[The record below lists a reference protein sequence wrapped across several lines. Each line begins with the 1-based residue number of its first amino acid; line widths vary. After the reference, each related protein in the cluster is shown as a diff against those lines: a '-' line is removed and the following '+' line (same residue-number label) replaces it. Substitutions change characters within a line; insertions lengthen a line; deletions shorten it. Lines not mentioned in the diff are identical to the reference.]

1 MNIEIIIV
9 MAILFFGFFL
19 FIKEYFSID
28 VTALIILSCFFG
40 LGYLTPSEAV
50 SGFSNPAV
58 ITIGLLFILS
68 SAIQKTGLLEYIVV
82 TINRLVQSSKTIG
95 LAAYYFTISIASSL
109 INNTAIVAIFMPIT
123 IRLAH
128 TYKVSPSKMLI
139 PLSYAAILGGTLT
152 LVGTSTNLLVNSIYM
167 SYEGAHPLGM
177 FEFFKYGFIILI
189 IGTAY
194 LLFIAPKL
202 IPSRTTTSS
211 LTKSYHLGGYLTEMK
226 IRAGSVLIGK
236 SCFDRSINQNYDV
249 TVLDIIRNE
258 KHIVKD
264 IRRTILKEDD
274 ILFVRG
280 TLDNFIRMK
289 EVEGVALLT
298 DEKLTQSE
306 LEQEDNELVECLL
319 TDDSDL
325 VGKSLMSTNFRQI
338 YGAFILAIRREG
350 DIFRKKIA
358 HMKLR
363 AFDTLLVYG
372 PSKKIASL
380 SSLGNFIVL
389 GKVEAR
395 LIKEKFWWVS
405 IYVVLISIFFAAIGY
420 IPIMKGAFIS
430 VIILLALK
438 IISAQESYQS
448 IHWQVIFLIAALIPI
463 GIVIQKT
470 GTADWIGDN
479 ISNFI
484 SLFSTEL
491 QPYILLATIYFI
503 TMVLTEI
510 SSNVATAI
518 IMVPIAIAVSNQL
531 GLESRPFVFTVAFAA
546 SSSFITPIGYQTNL
560 MVYGPG
566 GYKFSDYIR
575 VGLPLSLILFI
586 SGCFDNTQILV
597 FLIL

>member
-95 LAAYYFTISIASSL
+95 LAAYYFTISITSSL

-152 LVGTSTNLLVNSIYM
+152 LVGTSTNLLVNSIYI
-167 SYEGAHPLGM
+167 SYEGVQPLGM

-226 IRAGSVLIGK
+226 IRSGSVLIGK

-586 SGCFDNTQILV
+586 SAV
-597 FLIL
+597 LIIPRFWSF

>member
-9 MAILFFGFFL
+9 LLILSLGFFL

-28 VTALIILSCFFG
+28 VTALIILSSFFG

-82 TINRLVQSSKTIG
+82 TINKLVHSAKTIG

-128 TYKVSPSKMLI
+128 NYHVSPSKMLI

-167 SYEGAHPLGM
+167 SYEGSQPLGM
-177 FEFFKYGFIILI
+177 FEFLKYGSIILV
-189 IGTAY
+189 IGTVY
-194 LLFIAPKL
+194 LLFIAPRL

-226 IRAGSVLIGK
+226 VRKGSVLVGK

-249 TVLDIIRNE
+249 TVIDIIRE
-258 KHIVKD
+258 KKHIVKD
-264 IRRTILKEDD
+264 IRRTILKEGD

-280 TLDNFIRMK
+280 TLENFLRMK

-319 TDDSDL
+319 TDDSGL

-380 SSLGNFIVL
+380 SDGGNFIVL
-389 GKVEAR
+389 GKVQAR

-405 IYVVLISIFFAAIGY
+405 IYVVLISIIFAAVGY
-420 IPIMKGAFIS
+420 IPIMKGAFLS
-430 VIILLALK
+430 VVILLSLK
-438 IISAQESYQS
+438 IITAKESYQS

-470 GTADWIGDN
+470 GTADWIGNN

-484 SLFSTEL
+484 FLFSSEL
-491 QPYILLATIYFI
+491 QPYVLLATIYLI
-503 TMVLTEI
+503 TMILTEI

-586 SGCFDNTQILV
+586 SAILIIPKLWH
-597 FLIL
+597 F

>member
-9 MAILFFGFFL
+9 LLILSLGFFL

-28 VTALIILSCFFG
+28 VTALIILSSFFG

-82 TINRLVQSSKTIG
+82 TINRLVHSSKIIG

-128 TYKVSPSKMLI
+128 NYHVSPSKMLI

-167 SYEGAHPLGM
+167 SYEGSQPLGM
-177 FEFFKYGFIILI
+177 FEFLKYGSIILV
-189 IGTAY
+189 IGTVY
-194 LLFIAPKL
+194 LLFIAPRL

-226 IRAGSVLIGK
+226 VKKGSVLVGK

-249 TVLDIIRNE
+249 TVLDIIRE
-258 KHIVKD
+258 KKHIVKD
-264 IRRTILKEDD
+264 IRRTILKEGD

-280 TLDNFIRMK
+280 TLENFLRMK

-319 TDDSDL
+319 TDDSGL

-380 SSLGNFIVL
+380 SDSGNFIVL
-389 GKVEAR
+389 GKVQAR

-405 IYVVLISIFFAAIGY
+405 IYVVLISIIFAAVGY
-420 IPIMKGAFIS
+420 IPIMKGAFLS
-430 VIILLALK
+430 VVILLSLK
-438 IISAQESYQS
+438 IITAQESYQS

-470 GTADWIGDN
+470 GTADWIGNN

-484 SLFSTEL
+484 FLFSSEL
-491 QPYILLATIYFI
+491 QPYVLLATIYFI
-503 TMVLTEI
+503 TMILTEI

-531 GLESRPFVFTVAFAA
+531 GLEPRPFVFTVAFAA

-575 VGLPLSLILFI
+575 VGLPLSLILLVSAVFI
-586 SGCFDNTQILV
+586 IPKLWHF
-597 FLIL
+597 

>member
-9 MAILFFGFFL
+9 LLILSFGFFL

-28 VTALIILSCFFG
+28 VTALIILSSFFG
-40 LGYLTPSEAV
+40 MGYLTPSEAV

-82 TINRLVQSSKTIG
+82 TINRLVHSSKIIG

-128 TYKVSPSKMLI
+128 NYHVSPSKMLI

-167 SYEGAHPLGM
+167 SYEGSQPLGM
-177 FEFFKYGFIILI
+177 FEFLKYGSIILV
-189 IGTAY
+189 IGTVY
-194 LLFIAPKL
+194 LLFIAPRL

-226 IRAGSVLIGK
+226 VKKGSVLVGK

-249 TVLDIIRNE
+249 TVLDIIRDK

-264 IRRTILKEDD
+264 IRRTILKEGD

-280 TLDNFIRMK
+280 TLENFLRMK

-319 TDDSDL
+319 TDDSGL

-380 SSLGNFIVL
+380 SDGGNFIVL
-389 GKVEAR
+389 GKVQAR

-405 IYVVLISIFFAAIGY
+405 IYVVLISIIFAAVGY
-420 IPIMKGAFIS
+420 IPIMKGAFLS
-430 VIILLALK
+430 VVILLSLK
-438 IISAQESYQS
+438 IITAQESYQS

-470 GTADWIGDN
+470 GTADWIGNN

-484 SLFSTEL
+484 FLFSSEL
-491 QPYILLATIYFI
+491 QPYVLLATIYFI
-503 TMVLTEI
+503 TMILTEI

-531 GLESRPFVFTVAFAA
+531 GLEPRPFVFTVAFAA

-566 GYKFSDYIR
+566 GYKFSDYTR
-575 VGLPLSLILFI
+575 VGLPLSLIL
-586 SGCFDNTQILV
+586 LV
-597 FLIL
+597 SAVLIIPKLWHF

>member
-9 MAILFFGFFL
+9 LLILSLGFFL

-28 VTALIILSCFFG
+28 VTALIILSSFFG

-82 TINRLVQSSKTIG
+82 TINRLVHSSKIIG

-128 TYKVSPSKMLI
+128 NYRVSPSKMLI

-167 SYEGAHPLGM
+167 SYEGSQPLGM
-177 FEFFKYGFIILI
+177 FEFLKYGSIILV
-189 IGTAY
+189 IGTVY
-194 LLFIAPKL
+194 LLFIAPRL

-226 IRAGSVLIGK
+226 VRKGSVLIGK

-249 TVLDIIRNE
+249 TVLDIIRE
-258 KHIVKD
+258 KKHIVKD
-264 IRRTILKEDD
+264 IRRTILKEGD

-280 TLDNFIRMK
+280 TLENFLRMK

-319 TDDSDL
+319 TDDSGL

-380 SSLGNFIVL
+380 SDGGNFIVL
-389 GKVEAR
+389 GKVQAR

-405 IYVVLISIFFAAIGY
+405 IYVVLISIIFSAIGY
-420 IPIMKGAFIS
+420 IPIMKGAFLS
-430 VIILLALK
+430 VVILLSLK
-438 IISAQESYQS
+438 IITAQESYQS

-470 GTADWIGDN
+470 GTADWIGNN

-484 SLFSTEL
+484 FLFSSEL
-491 QPYILLATIYFI
+491 QPYVLLATIYFI
-503 TMVLTEI
+503 TMILTEI

-586 SGCFDNTQILV
+586 SAILIIPKLWH
-597 FLIL
+597 F

>member
-9 MAILFFGFFL
+9 IGVLIVGFFL

-40 LGYLTPSEAV
+40 LGFLTPTEAV

-58 ITIGLLFILS
+58 ITIGLLFVLS

-82 TINRLVQSSKTIG
+82 TINKLLQSSRIIG
-95 LAAYYFTISIASSL
+95 MAAYYFTISIASSL

-128 TYKVSPSKMLI
+128 SYKVSPSKMLI

-167 SYEGAHPLGM
+167 GYEGAEPLGM
-177 FEFFKYGFIILI
+177 FEFFKYGIFILI

-202 IPSRTTTSS
+202 IPSRTSTSS

-226 IRAGSVLIGK
+226 VRKGSVLIGK
-236 SCFDRSINQNYDV
+236 SCIDRSINQNYDV
-249 TVLDIIRNE
+249 TVLDIIRDQ
-258 KHIVKD
+258 KHIANN
-264 IRRTILKEDD
+264 IRQTILKEND

-280 TLDNFIRMK
+280 TLENFIRMK
-289 EVEGVALLT
+289 EVEGVTLLT

-338 YGAFILAIRREG
+338 FGAFILAIRREG
-350 DIFRKKIA
+350 GIFRKKIA
-358 HMKLR
+358 HMKLQ

-372 PSKKIASL
+372 PSKKISNL
-380 SSLGNFIVL
+380 SDRGDFIVL
-389 GKVEAR
+389 GKVKAR

-405 IYVVLISIFFAAIGY
+405 IYVVLISIFFAAIGF

-430 VIILLALK
+430 VVILLSLK
-438 IISAQESYQS
+438 IITAPESYQS
-448 IHWQVIFLIAALIPI
+448 IHWQVIVLIAALIPI

-470 GTADWIGDN
+470 GTAQWIGNN
-479 ISNFI
+479 ISDFI
-484 SLFSTEL
+484 YLFSDDV
-491 QPYILLATIYFI
+491 QPYALIATIYFI
-503 TMVLTEI
+503 TMILTEI

-518 IMVPIAIAVSNQL
+518 IMVPIAIAVSTQL
-531 GLESRPFVFTVAFAA
+531 GFEHRPFVFTVAFAA

-575 VGLPLSLILFI
+575 VGLPLSMILFVVAI
-586 SGCFDNTQILV
+586 ITIPKIWPF
-597 FLIL
+597 

>member
-1 MNIEIIIV
+1 MNLEIIIV
-9 MAILFFGFFL
+9 LLILSLGFFL

-28 VTALIILSCFFG
+28 VTALIILSSFFG

-95 LAAYYFTISIASSL
+95 LAAYYITISIASSL

-128 TYKVSPSKMLI
+128 NYRVSPSKMLI

-167 SYEGAHPLGM
+167 SYEGSQPLGM
-177 FEFFKYGFIILI
+177 FEFLKYGIIILV
-189 IGTAY
+189 IGTIY
-194 LLFIAPKL
+194 LLFIAPRL

-226 IRAGSVLIGK
+226 VRKGSVLIGK

-249 TVLDIIRNE
+249 TVLDIIRE
-258 KHIVKD
+258 KKHIVKD
-264 IRRTILKEDD
+264 IRRTILKEGD

-280 TLDNFIRMK
+280 TLENFLRMK

-319 TDDSDL
+319 TDDSGL

-372 PSKKIASL
+372 PSKKIANL
-380 SSLGNFIVL
+380 SDGGNFIVL
-389 GKVEAR
+389 GKVQAR

-405 IYVVLISIFFAAIGY
+405 IYVVLISIIFAALGY
-420 IPIMKGAFIS
+420 IPIMKGTFLS
-430 VIILLALK
+430 VVILLSLK
-438 IISAQESYQS
+438 IITAQESYQS

-470 GTADWIGDN
+470 GTADWIGNN

-484 SLFSTEL
+484 ILFSSEL
-491 QPYILLATIYFI
+491 QPYVLLATIYFI
-503 TMVLTEI
+503 TMILTEI

-531 GLESRPFVFTVAFAA
+531 GLEPRPFVFTVAFAA

-586 SGCFDNTQILV
+586 SAILIIPKLWH
-597 FLIL
+597 F

>member
-1 MNIEIIIV
+1 MNVEIIIV
-9 MAILFFGFFL
+9 LLILSLGFFL

-28 VTALIILSCFFG
+28 VTALIILSSFFG
-40 LGYLTPSEAV
+40 MGYLTPSEAV

-128 TYKVSPSKMLI
+128 NYRVSPSKMLI

-167 SYEGAHPLGM
+167 SYEGSKPLGM
-177 FEFFKYGFIILI
+177 FEFLKYGSVILV
-189 IGTAY
+189 IGTVY
-194 LLFIAPKL
+194 LLFIAPRL

-226 IRAGSVLIGK
+226 VRKGSVLIGK

-249 TVLDIIRNE
+249 TVLDIIRE
-258 KHIVKD
+258 KKHIVKD
-264 IRRTILKEDD
+264 IRRTILKEGD

-280 TLDNFIRMK
+280 TLENFLRMK

-319 TDDSDL
+319 TDDSGL

-372 PSKKIASL
+372 PSKKITNL
-380 SSLGNFIVL
+380 SDGGNFIVL
-389 GKVEAR
+389 GKVHAR

-405 IYVVLISIFFAAIGY
+405 IYVVFISIIFAAVGY
-420 IPIMKGAFIS
+420 IPIMKGAFLS
-430 VIILLALK
+430 VVILLSLK
-438 IISAQESYQS
+438 IITAQESYQS

-470 GTADWIGDN
+470 GTADWIGNN

-484 SLFSTEL
+484 FLFSSEL
-491 QPYILLATIYFI
+491 QPYVLLATIYFI
-503 TMVLTEI
+503 TMILTEI

-531 GLESRPFVFTVAFAA
+531 GLEPRPFVFTVAFAA

-586 SGCFDNTQILV
+586 SAILIIPKLWH
-597 FLIL
+597 F

>member
-9 MAILFFGFFL
+9 IGVLIVGFFL

-28 VTALIILSCFFG
+28 ITALIILSCFFG
-40 LGYLTPSEAV
+40 LGFLTPTEAV

-58 ITIGLLFILS
+58 ITIGLLFVLS

-82 TINRLVQSSKTIG
+82 TINKLLQSSRIIG
-95 LAAYYFTISIASSL
+95 MAAYYFTISIASSL

-128 TYKVSPSKMLI
+128 SYKVSPSKMLI

-167 SYEGAHPLGM
+167 GYEGAEPLGM
-177 FEFFKYGFIILI
+177 FEFFKYGIFILI

-202 IPSRTTTSS
+202 IPSRTSTSS

-226 IRAGSVLIGK
+226 VRKGSVLIGK
-236 SCFDRSINQNYDV
+236 SCIDRSINQNYDV
-249 TVLDIIRNE
+249 TVLDIIRDQ
-258 KHIVKD
+258 KHIANN
-264 IRRTILKEDD
+264 IRQTILKEND

-280 TLDNFIRMK
+280 TLENFIRMK

-338 YGAFILAIRREG
+338 FGAFILAIRREG
-350 DIFRKKIA
+350 GIFRKKIA
-358 HMKLR
+358 HMKLQ

-372 PSKKIASL
+372 PSKKISNL
-380 SSLGNFIVL
+380 SDRGDFIVL
-389 GKVEAR
+389 GKVQAR

-405 IYVVLISIFFAAIGY
+405 IYVVLISIFFAAIGF

-430 VIILLALK
+430 VVILLSLK
-438 IISAQESYQS
+438 IITAPESYQS
-448 IHWQVIFLIAALIPI
+448 IHWQVIVLIAALIPI

-470 GTADWIGDN
+470 GTAQWIGNN
-479 ISNFI
+479 ISDFI
-484 SLFSTEL
+484 YLFSDDV
-491 QPYILLATIYFI
+491 QPYALIATIYFI
-503 TMVLTEI
+503 TMILTEI

-518 IMVPIAIAVSNQL
+518 IMVPIAIAVSTQL
-531 GLESRPFVFTVAFAA
+531 GFEHRPFVFTVAFAA

-575 VGLPLSLILFI
+575 VGLPLSMILFVVAI
-586 SGCFDNTQILV
+586 ITIPKIWPF
-597 FLIL
+597 

>member
-1 MNIEIIIV
+1 MNIEIIVVI
-9 MAILFFGFFL
+9 AILLFGFFL

-40 LGYLTPSEAV
+40 LGYLTPAEAV

-82 TINRLVQSSKTIG
+82 TINRLVQSSKIIG
-95 LAAYYFTISIASSL
+95 LAAYYFTISITSSL

-167 SYEGAHPLGM
+167 SYEGVDPLGM

-189 IGTAY
+189 VGTAY

-202 IPSRTTTSS
+202 IPSRTSTSS

-226 IRAGSVLIGK
+226 VRKGSVLIGK

-249 TVLDIIRNE
+249 TVLDIIRNK

-280 TLDNFIRMK
+280 TLENFIRMK
-289 EVEGVALLT
+289 EVEDIALLT

-319 TDDSDL
+319 TDDSEL

-372 PSKKIASL
+372 PSKKIANL
-380 SSLGNFIVL
+380 SSLGNFLVL

-405 IYVVLISIFFAAIGY
+405 IYVVLISIFFASIGY

-430 VIILLALK
+430 VVILLGLK

-484 SLFSTEL
+484 SLFSVEL

-503 TMVLTEI
+503 TMILTEV

-575 VGLPLSLILFI
+575 VGLPLSLILFV
-586 SGCFDNTQILV
+586 SAILIIPRLWS
-597 FLIL
+597 F

>member
-152 LVGTSTNLLVNSIYM
+152 LVGTSTNLLVNSIYV
-167 SYEGAHPLGM
+167 SYEGAQPLGM

-358 HMKLR
+358 HIKLR

-380 SSLGNFIVL
+380 SNLGNFIVL

-586 SGCFDNTQILV
+586 SAILIIPR
-597 FLIL
+597 FWSF

>member
-9 MAILFFGFFL
+9 LLILSLGFFL

-28 VTALIILSCFFG
+28 VTALIILSSFFG
-40 LGYLTPSEAV
+40 MGYLTPSEAV

-82 TINRLVQSSKTIG
+82 TINRLVHSSKIIG

-128 TYKVSPSKMLI
+128 NYHVSPSKMLI

-167 SYEGAHPLGM
+167 SYEGSQPLGM
-177 FEFFKYGFIILI
+177 FEFLKYGSIILV
-189 IGTAY
+189 IGTVY
-194 LLFIAPKL
+194 LLFIAPRL

-226 IRAGSVLIGK
+226 VKKGSVLVGK

-249 TVLDIIRNE
+249 TVLDIIRE
-258 KHIVKD
+258 KKHIVKD
-264 IRRTILKEDD
+264 IRRTILKEGD

-280 TLDNFIRMK
+280 TLENFLRMK

-319 TDDSDL
+319 TDDSGL

-380 SSLGNFIVL
+380 SDGGNFIVL
-389 GKVEAR
+389 GKVQAR

-405 IYVVLISIFFAAIGY
+405 IYVVLISIIFAAVGY
-420 IPIMKGAFIS
+420 IPIMKGAFLS
-430 VIILLALK
+430 VVILLSLK
-438 IISAQESYQS
+438 IITAQESYQS

-470 GTADWIGDN
+470 GTADWIGNN

-484 SLFSTEL
+484 FLFSSEL
-491 QPYILLATIYFI
+491 QPYVLLATIYFI
-503 TMVLTEI
+503 TMILTEI

-531 GLESRPFVFTVAFAA
+531 GLEPRPFVFTVAFAA

-566 GYKFSDYIR
+566 GYKFSDYTR
-575 VGLPLSLILFI
+575 VGLPLSLIL
-586 SGCFDNTQILV
+586 LV
-597 FLIL
+597 SAVLIIPKLWHF

>member
-1 MNIEIIIV
+1 MNIEIITVIGV
-9 MAILFFGFFL
+9 LIFGFFL

-40 LGYLTPSEAV
+40 LGYLTPTEAV

-58 ITIGLLFILS
+58 ITIGLLFVLS

-82 TINRLVQSSKTIG
+82 TINKLLQSSRIVG
-95 LAAYYFTISIASSL
+95 MAAYYFTISIASSL

-128 TYKVSPSKMLI
+128 SYKVSPSKMLI

-167 SYEGAHPLGM
+167 GYEGSEPLGM
-177 FEFFKYGFIILI
+177 FEFSKYGIFILI

-202 IPSRTTTSS
+202 IPSRTSTSS

-226 IRAGSVLIGK
+226 VREGSALIGK
-236 SCFDRSINQNYDV
+236 SCIDRSINQNYDV
-249 TVLDIIRNE
+249 TVLDIIRDQ
-258 KHIVKD
+258 KHIANN
-264 IRRTILKEDD
+264 IRQTILNEND

-280 TLDNFIRMK
+280 TLENFIRMK

-306 LEQEDNELVECLL
+306 LEQEDNELVEFLL
-319 TDDSDL
+319 TDDSAL
-325 VGKSLMSTNFRQI
+325 VGKSLMSANFRQI
-338 YGAFILAIRREG
+338 FGAFILAIRREG
-350 DIFRKKIA
+350 GIFRKKIA
-358 HMKLR
+358 HMKLQ

-372 PSKKIASL
+372 PSKKISNL
-380 SSLGNFIVL
+380 SERGDFIVL
-389 GKVEAR
+389 GKVQTR

-405 IYVVLISIFFAAIGY
+405 IYVVLISIFFAAIGF
-420 IPIMKGAFIS
+420 IPIMKGSFIS
-430 VIILLALK
+430 VVILLILK
-438 IISAQESYQS
+438 IITAQESYQS
-448 IHWQVIFLIAALIPI
+448 IHWQVIVLIAALIPI

-470 GTADWIGDN
+470 GTANWIGDN
-479 ISNFI
+479 ISDFI
-484 SLFSTEL
+484 YLFSDKN
-491 QPYILLATIYFI
+491 QPYALIATIYFI
-503 TMVLTEI
+503 TMILTEI

-518 IMVPIAIAVSNQL
+518 IMVPIAIAVSSQL
-531 GLESRPFVFTVAFAA
+531 GFEPKPFVFTVAFAA

-575 VGLPLSLILFI
+575 VGLPLSMILFVTAVI
-586 SGCFDNTQILV
+586 VIPKIWPF
-597 FLIL
+597 

>member
-9 MAILFFGFFL
+9 IGVLIVGFFL

-40 LGYLTPSEAV
+40 LGYLTPTEAV

-58 ITIGLLFILS
+58 ITIGLLFVLS

-82 TINRLVQSSKTIG
+82 TINKLLQSSRTIG
-95 LAAYYFTISIASSL
+95 MAAYYFTISIASSL

-128 TYKVSPSKMLI
+128 SYKVSPSKMLI
-139 PLSYAAILGGTLT
+139 PLSYAAILGGCLT

-167 SYEGAHPLGM
+167 GYEGAEPLGM
-177 FEFFKYGFIILI
+177 FEFFKYGIFILI

-202 IPSRTTTSS
+202 IPSRTSTSS

-226 IRAGSVLIGK
+226 VSKGSVLIGK
-236 SCFDRSINQNYDV
+236 SCIDRSINQNYDV
-249 TVLDIIRNE
+249 TVLDIIRDQ
-258 KHIVKD
+258 KHIANN
-264 IRRTILKEDD
+264 IRQTILKEND

-280 TLDNFIRMK
+280 TLENFIRMK
-289 EVEGVALLT
+289 EVESVALLT

-338 YGAFILAIRREG
+338 FGAFILAIRREG
-350 DIFRKKIA
+350 GIFRKKIA
-358 HMKLR
+358 HMKLQ

-372 PSKKIASL
+372 PSKKISNL
-380 SSLGNFIVL
+380 SDRGDFIVL
-389 GKVEAR
+389 GKVQAR

-405 IYVVLISIFFAAIGY
+405 IYVVLISIFFAAIGF

-430 VIILLALK
+430 VVILLSLK
-438 IISAQESYQS
+438 IITAQESYQS
-448 IHWQVIFLIAALIPI
+448 IHWQVIVLIAALIPI

-470 GTADWIGDN
+470 GTAQWIGNN
-479 ISNFI
+479 ISDFI
-484 SLFSTEL
+484 YLFSDDV
-491 QPYILLATIYFI
+491 QPYALIATIYFI
-503 TMVLTEI
+503 TMILTEV

-518 IMVPIAIAVSNQL
+518 IMVPIAIAVSTQL
-531 GLESRPFVFTVAFAA
+531 GFEPRPFVFTVAFAA

-575 VGLPLSLILFI
+575 VGLPLSMILFVVAI
-586 SGCFDNTQILV
+586 ITIPKIWPF
-597 FLIL
+597 

>member
-9 MAILFFGFFL
+9 VGVLIFGFFL

-40 LGYLTPSEAV
+40 LGYLTPTEAV

-58 ITIGLLFILS
+58 ITIGLLFVLS

-82 TINRLVQSSKTIG
+82 TINKLLQSSRTIG
-95 LAAYYFTISIASSL
+95 MAAYYFTISIASSL

-128 TYKVSPSKMLI
+128 SYKVSPSKMLI

-167 SYEGAHPLGM
+167 GYEGAEPLGM
-177 FEFFKYGFIILI
+177 FEFFKYGIFILI
-189 IGTAY
+189 IGTTY

-202 IPSRTTTSS
+202 IPSRTSTSS

-226 IRAGSVLIGK
+226 VSKGSVLIGK
-236 SCFDRSINQNYDV
+236 SCIDRSINQNYDV
-249 TVLDIIRNE
+249 TVLDIIRDQ
-258 KHIVKD
+258 KHIANN
-264 IRRTILKEDD
+264 IRQTILKEND

-280 TLDNFIRMK
+280 TLENFIRMK
-289 EVEGVALLT
+289 EVESVTLLT

-338 YGAFILAIRREG
+338 FGAFILAIRREG
-350 DIFRKKIA
+350 GIFRKKIA
-358 HMKLR
+358 HIKLQ

-372 PSKKIASL
+372 PSKKISNL
-380 SSLGNFIVL
+380 SDRGDFIVL
-389 GKVEAR
+389 GKVQAR

-405 IYVVLISIFFAAIGY
+405 IYVVLISIFFAAIGF

-430 VIILLALK
+430 VVILLSLK
-438 IISAQESYQS
+438 IITAQESYQS
-448 IHWQVIFLIAALIPI
+448 IHWQVIVLIAALIPI

-470 GTADWIGDN
+470 GTAQYIGNN
-479 ISNFI
+479 ISDFI
-484 SLFSTEL
+484 YLFSDDV
-491 QPYILLATIYFI
+491 QPYALIATIYFI
-503 TMVLTEI
+503 TMILTEI

-518 IMVPIAIAVSNQL
+518 IMVPIAIAVSTQL
-531 GLESRPFVFTVAFAA
+531 GFEPRPFVFTVAFAA

-575 VGLPLSLILFI
+575 VGLPLSMILFVVAI
-586 SGCFDNTQILV
+586 ITIPKIWPF
-597 FLIL
+597 